1 MISKERE
8 KVFGL
13 CPFIEYL
20 KWLGIKQI
28 LEKNNWMSLDEGSFV
43 GELRL
48 HNESVGMV
56 YRFSGTKLPQVL
68 LHQWWVWSHQQPYS
82 EQTSDKKK
90 RLVSWQKFQEW
101 LESSESK
108 REFYMVVGRCNKLIA
123 MAWMAEGKILG
134 HVKDFVLADGVGGGC
149 LLFDFS
155 SAVRVYSELGKG
167 TGTALKKIMMGD
179 VQGRNSKMHGF
190 WFSTSI
196 GNEASLGM
204 NAKLGFRE
212 LGRSGDGKTVYMGK
226 GIKA

>member
-20 KWLGIKQI
+20 KWLGLRQI
-28 LEKNNWMSLDEGSFV
+28 LEKNNWISMDEGSFV
-43 GELRL
+43 GKLRP
-48 HNESVGMV
+48 HNEDVGMIH
-56 YRFSGTKLPQVL
+56 RFSGEELPQVL
-68 LHQWWVWSHQQPYS
+68 LHQWWVWSHQQPYT
-82 EQTSDKKK
+82 EQTSDRK
-90 RLVSWQKFQEW
+90 RLISWQKFQAW
-101 LESSESK
+101 LESSKSK
-108 REFYMVVGRCNKLIA
+108 REFYMVVGRCKKLIA

-134 HVKDFVLADGVGGGC
+134 DVKDFKLADGVDGGC

-167 TGTALKKIMMGD
+167 TGTALKKIMMED
-179 VQGRNSKMHGF
+179 VEIRNSKMNGF

-196 GNEASLGM
+196 DNKASLRM

-212 LGRSGDGKTVYMGK
+212 LGRSEDERTVYMGK